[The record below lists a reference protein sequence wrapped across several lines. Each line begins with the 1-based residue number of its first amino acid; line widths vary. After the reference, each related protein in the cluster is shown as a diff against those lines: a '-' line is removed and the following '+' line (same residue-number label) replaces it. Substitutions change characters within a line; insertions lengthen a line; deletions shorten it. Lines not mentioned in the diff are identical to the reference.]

1 MRLAALP
8 RPDRRL
14 LIALATAFLWHGG
27 LLLSGSYRRT
37 YDAYIHMFFGDH
49 YARDWFSTWETRW
62 YTGFTTTS
70 YPPGTHQL
78 IALLS
83 KPFGLEFAFV
93 MVQLTSVL
101 LLVLGVYR
109 FSMIWVDERAA
120 GWAALMTVVSTSVAE
135 VVHVFGQLPTTFSL
149 AVLLN
154 TLPSIFDWV
163 ANGTWRQLL
172 MATVGLAATTAGH
185 HVTTLFGTV
194 FFVGPVIATA
204 LLDHLRRPRE
214 DEPDG
219 HSRVLGRHTFIP
231 AVARRVR
238 RVMPAFVRAGVV
250 GVAAVSVLLIVVLP
264 YWLWSSSDPIVQIP
278 IPHASRDNFLV
289 NRAAGL
295 VFFVLPWGVT
305 LVALPIIL
313 LRGAFSRALPLAA
326 SIGLLFLLGTGG
338 TTPLPR
344 LLLGGAFDIL
354 TLDRFTIWAT
364 IAALPLLGS
373 LVDSMVAGRSGALV
387 RGIFGDRIWRA
398 SLIGGTIALLMA
410 TLTVANFTQFRPLQ
424 PDRIDPEPIAAFMDK
439 DQHDRWRYL
448 TLGFGDQMAIVAAST
463 TATTVD
469 GNYHSARR
477 LPELTSR
484 SVERLEGAKFR
495 GVPGIGSL
503 QQFLATPE
511 RYNLKFVFSND
522 VFYDPLL
529 WASGWH
535 RLDRL
540 QNDVVVWER
549 EDIPPLP
556 AQLPTRELPQWQRLM
571 WGTLPMSAITLAT
584 IGFVWTLRGQRI
596 GRRIN
601 AVGSRARR
609 LGARTPPARLYL
621 WFDRRLQRTAARA
634 PVEPAR
640 QRWYDDVRTLVIARL
655 EGGVQSAR
663 TQRLVRIGLVLGVL
677 LAGVVGWTLL
687 PAAPASQPVT
697 SVEQYYDDLDFQRFD
712 DAWNRLDPQSR
723 PTFDQYLLERSVVD
737 GLVASYSKLDRIEPV
752 LVDRRGD
759 RAVVF
764 VRLVYVTSLAEYRVS
779 QTHEMWRRDGEWKL
793 VAPPSDVSTTPDQ
806 FARSTGV
813 DYLSQ
818 GRRQVTTEQS
828 LFGDILDRPRTQII
842 SSEAVRAEGR
852 FAVVG
857 EITNLDVDPADLTI
871 TARFVDRN
879 GETLVE
885 HNASLVTVHKVL
897 PRETVPFRID
907 LEAIAGS
914 AEATDEASGYFHPDL
929 FAAPD
934 IDIDEI
940 ASIELSSKAV
950 VTGRDLERFLQPQNM
965 TIATTDEG
973 VLVLQGEIRNDGT
986 KTATVPHVLVTLLDV
1001 DGTVEWVDHVWV
1013 DQAVRPQRTVPFE
1026 VPILNRDELTLID
1039 TPLQVF
1045 GNGITTAEGP
1055 PFVSTPA
1062 IELPA
1067 GSGFDAV
1074 RVSVHSFYRTPP
1086 S

>member
-1 MRLAALP
+1 
-8 RPDRRL
+8 
-14 LIALATAFLWHGG
+14 
-27 LLLSGSYRRT
+27 
-37 YDAYIHMFFGDH
+37 MFFGDH

-83 KPFGLEFAFV
+83 KPFGLEAAFV
-93 MVQLTSVL
+93 VVQLCSVL
-101 LLVLGVYR
+101 LLILGVYR
-109 FSMIWVDERAA
+109 FSLIWVNERAA
-120 GWAALMTVVSTSVAE
+120 GWAALLAVVSTSLAE
-135 VVHVFGQLPTTFSL
+135 VVHVFGQLPTSFSL

-163 ANGTWRQLL
+163 SNGRWRQLL
-172 MATVGLAATTAGH
+172 MATIGLAATTAGH

-204 LLDHLRRPRE
+204 LIDHLRTPRS
-214 DEPDG
+214 DEVAG
-219 HSRVLGRHTFIP
+219 HSRVLGRSTFVP
-231 AVARRVR
+231 AVVRRVR
-238 RVMPAFVRAGVV
+238 RVLPATIRAGVV
-250 GVAAVSVLLIVVLP
+250 GFAAVTVLVIVVLP

-289 NRAAGL
+289 NRPAGL
-295 VFFVLPWGVT
+295 VFFVLPWG
-305 LVALPIIL
+305 LSLFALPVAL

-326 SIGLLFLLGTGG
+326 SVGLLFVLGTGG
-338 TTPLPR
+338 TTPIPR

-364 IAALPLLGS
+364 IAALPLFGS
-373 LVDSMVAGRSGALV
+373 LVDSMVGGRLGTVMRDLLGE
-387 RGIFGDRIWRA
+387 RTWRA
-398 SLIGGTIALLMA
+398 SLFIGTAALL
-410 TLTVANFTQFRPLQ
+410 LTAVTAANFTHFRPLQ
-424 PDRIDPEPIAAFMDK
+424 PDRIDPDPIAAFMDK

-448 TLGFGDQMAIVAAST
+448 TLGFGDQMAFVAAST

-556 AQLPTRELPQWQRLM
+556 AELPTRELPQWQRLL
-571 WGTLPMSAITLAT
+571 WGTLPMSAIALAAMSLT
-584 IGFVWTLRGQRI
+584 WTLRGQRV
-596 GRRIN
+596 GRRLDAIGTWVRR
-601 AVGSRARR
+601 VGV
-609 LGARTPPARLYL
+609 RTPPARVYFALDNWL
-621 WFDRRLQRTAARA
+621 GRVAARA
-634 PVEPAR
+634 PVEPTR
-640 QRWYDDVRTLVIARL
+640 QRWYENLGHRIAVRLQQQAQSPRVRRIIRGALV
-655 EGGVQSAR
+655 GGAA
-663 TQRLVRIGLVLGVL
+663 LVV
-677 LAGVVGWTLL
+677 VVGWTLL
-687 PAAPASQPVT
+687 PSPSASTPT
-697 SVEQYYDDLDFQRFD
+697 SSVEQFYDDLDFQRFD
-712 DAWNRLDPQSR
+712 AAWERLDPENR
-723 PTFDQYLLERSVVD
+723 PSFDQYLLERSVVD
-737 GLVASYSKLDRIEPV
+737 GLVSSYSKLDRIEPIV
-752 LVDRRGD
+752 VEQADGRARVD
-759 RAVVF
+759 
-764 VRLVYVTSLAEYRVS
+764 VRLVYVTSLAEYRVWKS
-779 QTHEMWRRDGEWKL
+779 HDVRLRGNEWKI

-828 LFGDILDRPRTQII
+828 LFGDVLDRPRTQTI
-842 SSEAVRAEGR
+842 SATAVEAEGR
-852 FAVVG
+852 FAIVG
-857 EITNLDVDPADLTI
+857 EITNLDVDPADLTV
-871 TARFVDRN
+871 TARFLDQS

-885 HNASLVTVHKVL
+885 HNASIVTVHKVL

-914 AEATDEASGYFHPDL
+914 DDATSEASGSFHPDL

-934 IDIDEI
+934 INVEDI
-940 ASIELSSKAV
+940 ASIELATKAV
-950 VTGRDLERFLQPQNM
+950 VTGRDLERSLQAQNLM
-965 TIATTDEG
+965 VTRTDDGEI
-973 VLVLQGEIRNDGT
+973 VLTGEIRNDGT
-986 KTATVPHVLVTLLDV
+986 ETATVPHVLLTLLRP
-1001 DGTVEWVDHVWV
+1001 DGTVGWVDHVWI

-1026 VPILNRDELTLID
+1026 VTLTGSDSLNPID

-1045 GNGITTAEGP
+1045 GNGITRAEGP
-1055 PFVSTPA
+1055 PFVASPEIT
-1062 IELPA
+1062 LPA
-1067 GSGFDAV
+1067 DSGFQSV
-1074 RVSVHSFYRTPP
+1074 RVTVHSFYRTPP

>member
-1 MRLAALP
+1 M
-8 RPDRRL
+8 
-14 LIALATAFLWHGG
+14 ATAFLWHGG
-27 LLLSGSYRRT
+27 LLISGSYRRT

-83 KPFGLEFAFV
+83 RFFGLEGAFV
-93 MVQLTSVL
+93 VVQLTSVL

-120 GWAALMTVVSTSVAE
+120 GWAALLAVVSTSLAE
-135 VVHVFGQLPTTFSL
+135 VVHVFGQLPTSFSL

-163 ANGTWRQLL
+163 ANGRWRQLL
-172 MATVGLAATTAGH
+172 MATIGLAATTAGH

-204 LLDHLRRPRE
+204 LLDHLRQPRD
-214 DEPDG
+214 DEPSG
-219 HSRVLGRHTFIP
+219 HSRVLGRKTFIP

-238 RVMPAFVRAGVV
+238 RVTPAFVRAGVV
-250 GVAAVSVLLIVVLP
+250 GVAAICVLLIVVFP

-289 NRAAGL
+289 NRPAGL

-305 LVALPIIL
+305 IFALPVIL

-326 SIGLLFLLGTGG
+326 SVGLLFLLGTGG

-344 LLLGGAFDIL
+344 LLLGAAFDIL

-364 IAALPLLGS
+364 VAALPLLGS
-373 LVDSMVAGRSGALV
+373 FVDSVVSGRTGAFI
-387 RGIFGDRIWRA
+387 RGLLGDRIWRIGIVA
-398 SLIGGTIALLMA
+398 STVVLLLAALTA
-410 TLTVANFTQFRPLQ
+410 ANFTQFRPLQ

-540 QNDVVVWER
+540 QNDIVVWER

-556 AQLPTRELPQWQRLM
+556 AELPTRELPQWQRLM
-571 WGTLPMSAITLAT
+571 WGLLPMSAITLAT
-584 IGFVWTLRGQRI
+584 ISFTWTLRGQRI
-596 GRRIN
+596 GRRLD
-601 AVGSRARR
+601 A
-609 LGARTPPARLYL
+609 LGAQARKLGSRTPPARIYAML
-621 WFDRRLQRTAARA
+621 DRRLARIAAKA

-640 QRWYDDVRTLVIARL
+640 QRWYDDVRTKVMSTIERAIGSTRVLRGIRITAMLMVICV
-655 EGGVQSAR
+655 G
-663 TQRLVRIGLVLGVL
+663 I
-677 LAGVVGWTLL
+677 AGWALL
-687 PAAPASQPVT
+687 PSPAASTPVG

-712 DAWNRLDPQSR
+712 DAWARLDTESR
-723 PTFDQYLLERSVVD
+723 PSFDQYLLERSVVD
-737 GLVASYSKLDRIEPV
+737 GLVASYAKLDRIEPV
-752 LVDRRGD
+752 LVEQEGD
-759 RAVVF
+759 RALVF
-764 VRLVYVTSLAEYRVS
+764 VRLVYITSLAEYQLS
-779 QTHEMWRRDGEWKL
+779 ETHDMRLRDGEWKL

-842 SSEAVRAEGR
+842 SSRAIKAEGR

-871 TARFVDRN
+871 TARFLDAD

-914 AEATDEASGYFHPDL
+914 DDVDDEASGYFHPDL
-929 FAAPD
+929 FASPD

-950 VTGRDLERFLQPQNM
+950 VTGRDLERSLQPQNM
-965 TIATTDEG
+965 TVTTADDG
-973 VLVLQGEIRNDGT
+973 TLVLQGEIRNDGT
-986 KTATVPHVLVTLLDV
+986 QTATVPHVLVTLLNA
-1001 DGTVEWVDHVWV
+1001 DGTVGWVDHLWV
-1013 DQAVRPQRTVPFE
+1013 EEAVRPQRTVTFE
-1026 VPILNRDELTLID
+1026 VPLTTSDALTPID
-1039 TPLQVF
+1039 TTLEIF
-1045 GNGITTAEGP
+1045 GNGITTAEGA
-1055 PFVSTPA
+1055 PFVAASQIA
-1062 IELPA
+1062 LPP
-1067 GSGFDAV
+1067 GDGFAAL